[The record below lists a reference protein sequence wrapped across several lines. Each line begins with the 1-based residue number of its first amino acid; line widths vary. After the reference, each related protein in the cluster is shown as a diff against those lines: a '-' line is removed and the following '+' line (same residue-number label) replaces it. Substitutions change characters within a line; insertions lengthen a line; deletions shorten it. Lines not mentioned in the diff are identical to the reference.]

1 MRTERPTN
9 KGFKHDWGKFGT
21 LDWCIRKQAN
31 SEQSRTSASVKC
43 LDKLGTGQEA
53 SHLVVYDLA
62 LVFMKTHWKAYWA
75 AIQLIRRRC
84 ASLSEC
90 LRNHMYSG
98 LLKTE
103 VLIYK

>member
-1 MRTERPTN
+1 M
-9 KGFKHDWGKFGT
+9 
-21 LDWCIRKQAN
+21 
-31 SEQSRTSASVKC
+31 S
-43 LDKLGTGQEA
+43 DKLGIGQEA
-53 SHLVVYDLA
+53 SHPIVYDLA

-75 AIQLIRRRC
+75 VTRLILRRC

-90 LRNHMYSG
+90 LRNHMDSG